1 MLFLSVPLRVDLS
14 SEACCAVTFILDLI
28 FTDTFAGD
36 ALSNLNTFFSDRDY
50 IMSEAQTSD

>member
-1 MLFLSVPLRVDLS
+1 MPLRVDLS
-14 SEACCAVTFILDLI
+14 SEACCAVAFILDLI